1 MTISDIT
8 LRLFPLLLFASITS
22 AQDTAKRIG
31 AIEFFGYSGFDVT
44 KIRASLPIREGD
56 SFNATD
62 VTVFETIDRIRQAV
76 KTSSGKL
83 PTDVAPVC
91 CDTRGNYIIFIGL
104 AGNSTVNASYNA
116 VPTGTVRL
124 PPATVN
130 LYTELMDLSSSLVS
144 QGRAT
149 EDRSKGYAL
158 STDENLR
165 TKQLE
170 ARSFAMKH
178 QQLLSQ
184 VLHTSADPEQRTV
197 AAHFMGY
204 ARQSRSQIADLVW
217 ASRDA
222 HDGVR
227 NNAIRA
233 LGVLAESNSKI
244 AGQIPP
250 EPFIKMLESGVWTDR
265 NKGGYVLEQI
275 SKSHSAKLLRL
286 LRAQALEGLIEMAHW
301 RSGGH
306 AASARTILG
315 RIAGIDE
322 SRLRQMLAAGENEQ
336 IIDAVKK
343 K

>member
-8 LRLFPLLLFASITS
+8 LRLFPLVLFASIIS
-22 AQDTAKRIG
+22 AQETPKRIG
-31 AIEFFGYSGFDVT
+31 AIEFFGYPGLDLN

-56 SFNATD
+56 SFDAVD
-62 VTVFETIDRIRQAV
+62 VKVFETIDRIRESV

-91 CDTRGNYIIFIGL
+91 CDTHGNYMIFIGL
-104 AGNSTVNASYNA
+104 AGNSTVNTSYNA

-130 LYTELMDLSSSLVS
+130 LYRQLMDLNSSLVS

-170 ARSFAMKH
+170 ARAFAIGH
-178 QQLLSQ
+178 QQLLSR
-184 VLHTSADPEQRTV
+184 VLRASADREQRTV
-197 AAHFMGY
+197 AAYFRGY

-222 HDGVR
+222 HDAVR

-244 AGQIPP
+244 AGHISP
-250 EPFIKMLESGVWTDR
+250 EPFIAMLKSGVWTDR
-265 NKGGYVLEQI
+265 NKGGYLLEQI
-275 SKSHSAKLLRL
+275 SKSRNAKLLRL
-286 LRAQALEGLIEMAHW
+286 LRAEALEALIEMARW

-315 RIAGIDE
+315 RIAGIE
-322 SRLRQMLAAGENEQ
+322 EKRIKQMIAAGEIEQ
-336 IIDAVKK
+336 IIEAVKI
-343 K
+343 

>member
-1 MTISDIT
+1 MTILDIT
-8 LRLFPLLLFASITS
+8 RRLFPLVLFASIIS

-31 AIEFFGYSGFDVT
+31 AIEFFGYSGLDLNR
-44 KIRASLPIREGD
+44 IRASLPIREGD
-56 SFNATD
+56 PFEAKE
-62 VTVFETIDRIRQAV
+62 VKVLETIERIRESV

-91 CDTRGNYIIFIGL
+91 CDTHGNYMIFIGL
-104 AGNSTVNASYNA
+104 AGSSTVIASYNS
-116 VPTGTVRL
+116 VFTGTLHL
-124 PPATVN
+124 PPAAVN
-130 LYTELMDLSSSLVS
+130 LYKELMDLNSSLVS
-144 QGRAT
+144 QGRAI

-158 STDENLR
+158 STDEQLR

-170 ARSFAMKH
+170 ARTFAIEH
-178 QQLLSQ
+178 QQLLSR
-184 VLHTSADPEQRTV
+184 VLHSSADPEQRTV

-222 HDGVR
+222 DDGVR

-244 AGQIPP
+244 AGQISP
-250 EPFIKMLESGVWTDR
+250 EPFIEMLKSGVWTDR

-275 SKSHSAKLLRL
+275 SKNRNARLLRL
-286 LRAQALEGLIEMAHW
+286 LRAEALEALIEMARW

-306 AASARTILG
+306 AGSARTILG
-315 RIAGIDE
+315 RIAGIEE
-322 SRLRQMLAAGENEQ
+322 SRLKQMIAAGEIEQ
-336 IIDAVKK
+336 IIKAVKK